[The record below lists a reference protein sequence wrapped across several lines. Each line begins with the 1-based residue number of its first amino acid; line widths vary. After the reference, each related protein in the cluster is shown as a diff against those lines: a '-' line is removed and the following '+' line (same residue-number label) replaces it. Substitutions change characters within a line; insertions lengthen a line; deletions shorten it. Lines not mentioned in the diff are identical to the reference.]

1 LGEPLGK
8 AKQLLWVNIIDFV
21 NDIWL
26 SIQVIFEKI
35 ELIKQVTEAIKNV
48 KEELGETPEKA
59 MIFIQFLN
67 SKNKYEL
74 QELDI
79 LDRIGTIL
87 EVKRV
92 LAKINLMLNLE
103 DECQTMQLVVDR
115 FMTKFELLR
124 EKGLPSPLVVNDKLT
139 TQEDY
144 NKKIGEVAKEQEN
157 TSSMSGIPTSRV
169 LYETF
174 ENLFYL
180 QYEVKQL
187 FITNPTFSKYIEAD
201 EI

>member
-1 LGEPLGK
+1 MGK